1 MTFDDS
7 SLPQAILST
16 TCHVIKGVRTQD
28 SSLRS
33 AFCTAIAHFATAI
46 LDYVSNI
53 GEMLDTT
60 VTVAHFNTEANS
72 IYETLFTSWLQSGSK
87 EMTLRLQVKPIWGNN
102 MTIDQLI
109 IQVLEAMS
117 ALTPLLSPSLVADRA
132 PQFITVLL
140 QLYKKLG
147 PSSSGLEVTLCLSPL
162 LQLITSTAP
171 PALLDPVIDPLYNTM
186 FQQICIPMD
195 FEKAGTVKNHHEM
208 LRCYDTMMHHS
219 PEKLVAGLLVKADSS
234 EERLRVGA
242 LTVVKH
248 ILNLPTEELG
258 QRLDTIVTYLTGK
271 LSETNPGVQKVVAQ
285 IIMSLGKHGCISGTQ
300 GRELVGF
307 IVRLCSPE
315 ESSGG
320 KVVALESLGMTCSNI
335 LQLLATSV
343 PSAESVLWPHTIDC
357 LLQPDCDAA
366 VAAVSRALAHIVAK
380 RAESGEDLGVD
391 WGDFQY
397 ASGPSALLAR
407 LLVVASVP
415 GPGSRG
421 THVLRFLLNFS
432 SNINRHVGT
441 LWQARFPL
449 LLHYLEQ
456 GEGDPVQWQSWL
468 ADLATDSARQ
478 IEMEDW
484 TLGLCQALVA
494 QLSLYPSQSSEK
506 SFAIRC
512 IGRLLTLVT
521 NKQAVLDHLSSI
533 FLATV
538 DRRYDE
544 TACAQAFG
552 SVASTHL
559 ELVLSKCGTL
569 YAGEATRKNTS
580 FFGLIRDRGG
590 EESQVRV
597 IAAVVQ
603 CVGQA
608 TIQAGTPELEASVE
622 AIVKSF
628 FLPCLQDSRQS
639 HIIREAVLTAIS
651 QMCSA
656 LKTVLSANPSF
667 KLARH
672 EELLHSAIA
681 VLQDQSNLPASRQL
695 ALTTLTSLIQLPPNI
710 SQLSRCSL
718 LKACFST
725 IFSAFLEA
733 AACKSEE
740 YSEISELERSIS
752 AMVEELHVL
761 INELLRQDMEQSTV
775 DEIFTM
781 LEPWL
786 RLEQDLARQL
796 SVNILLRALETYLKG
811 VKLGVNSPSN
821 FTPGPYMIG
830 AMVARCHDPSR
841 AVRKGAL
848 ACVQHIL
855 RTLALYE
862 GLAQETIETALL
874 QLEAMDTRCNGE
886 EREDLNC
893 LSQALVSV
901 LGERVQHHHLLSLL
915 DSLCEAVLDTQVQGA
930 DGVLAVLL
938 GLVTSRG
945 SEIFQNIPG
954 FIRKLHDKME
964 LMAVDDLSERTPVV
978 ASVVLQFAVHSTRGV
993 VSALLHL
1000 PSLPLD
1006 PAARLIWQTLASEP
1020 RLAADVLDVLL
1031 ETVTQREDTSVN
1043 SISPVLMAATSAL
1056 TVMLDTHK
1064 LEEICRLELSRLLSG
1079 LIMLLAAAV
1088 GHNPVSGIH
1097 PVHTCLDS
1105 IRSLF
1110 SCVNCVVVAASLP
1123 TSCADLTE
1131 LAALLH
1137 GLVQAVATH
1146 APHHLPA
1153 FVGGFPVHQDTV
1165 ESRRVATLAV
1175 LQAATES
1182 RGAGDQALLSS
1193 MVTSLLRAA
1202 GDSSPLARKLALQG
1216 VAGLA
1221 GCSAV
1226 DIEASAAQAV
1236 SALLAGLDDMQCASV
1251 SLTALQGLVDLL
1263 PSLPATQITPLAA
1276 TASLKVRPYFDS
1288 SSEDHRAA
1296 AVSVYGAL
1304 AGFAT
1309 GEHRSQ
1315 YLDHAQG
1322 WLLPVLLHSS
1332 SPHPATAAACLST
1345 LRALATVTQ
1354 FPPLKDALSKYSTEQ
1369 GFPALVQL
1377 VVAAKCG
1384 ALVEIYPACIAAGIS
1399 YYRSTNP
1406 LLRANVVLLVGA
1418 LLESTK
1424 GKDMDE
1430 ELVQSALQGMV
1441 GLFGDQDREVR
1452 RVAAATVG
1460 RVVTATLPAA

>member
-1 MTFDDS
+1 M
-7 SLPQAILST
+7 
-16 TCHVIKGVRTQD
+16 KGVRAQD

-87 EMTLRLQVKPIWGNN
+87 EPSLRLQVTLVLRLHYDK
-102 MTIDQLI
+102 LI
-109 IQVLEAMS
+109 IFKKVLEAMA

-132 PQFITVLL
+132 PQFITTLL

-147 PSSSGLEVTLCLSPL
+147 PSSCGLEVTLCLSPM
-162 LQLITSTAP
+162 LQLTTTTAP

-208 LRCYDTMMHHS
+208 LRCYDQMMKHS

-258 QRLDTIVTYLTGK
+258 QRLETIVTYLTGK
-271 LSETNPGVQKVVAQ
+271 LSETNPSVQKVVAQ

-307 IVRLCSPE
+307 IVRLCSPG

-320 KVVALESLGMTCSNI
+320 KVVATESLGMTCSNI

-343 PSAESVLWPHTIDC
+343 PSAETVLWPHTIDC
-357 LLQPDCDAA
+357 LLQPDCDAS

-380 RAESGEDLGVD
+380 RGEKGEELAVD

-397 ASGPSALLAR
+397 ATGPSALLAR

-441 LWQARFPL
+441 LWQTRFPL
-449 LLHYLEQ
+449 LLHYLDQ
-456 GEGDPVQWQSWL
+456 GESDPAQWQSWL
-468 ADLATDSARQ
+468 ADLATDSARA

-494 QLSLYPSQSSEK
+494 QLSLYPSKSSEK

-538 DRRYDE
+538 DRHYDE

-552 SVASTHL
+552 SVASAHL

-597 IAAVVQ
+597 IATVVQ

-628 FLPCLQDSRQS
+628 FLPCLQDSKQS
-639 HIIREAVLTAIS
+639 YIIREAVLTAIS
-651 QMCSA
+651 QLCSA
-656 LKTVLSANPSF
+656 LKAVLSANPSF

-681 VLQDQSNLPASRQL
+681 VLQDQSNSPASRQL

-874 QLEAMDTRCNGE
+874 QLEAMDARCNGE
-886 EREDLNC
+886 EREDLSC

-978 ASVVLQFAVHSTRGV
+978 STVVLQFAVHSTRGV

-1000 PSLPLD
+1000 PSLPQD
-1006 PAARLIWQTLASEP
+1006 QAARLIWQTLASEP

-1031 ETVTQREDTSVN
+1031 ETVTQREENSEVN
-1043 SISPVLMAATSAL
+1043 SISPVLMAATLAL

-1088 GHNPVSGIH
+1088 GHAPVSGIN
-1097 PVHTCLDS
+1097 PASTCIDS

-1110 SCVNCVVVAASLP
+1110 SCINCVVVAASLP
-1123 TSCADLTE
+1123 TACADLTG

-1137 GLVQAVATH
+1137 SLVQAVATH

-1153 FVGGFPVHQDTV
+1153 FVAGFPVHQEAV
-1165 ESRRVATLAV
+1165 ESQRVATLAV
-1175 LQAATES
+1175 LQAATEA

-1193 MVTSLLRAA
+1193 MVTNLLRAA
-1202 GDSSPLARKLALQG
+1202 GDPSTLARKLALQG
-1216 VAGLA
+1216 VSGLA

-1263 PSLPATQITPLAA
+1263 PSLPATQITPLTA

-1345 LRALATVTQ
+1345 MRALATVTQ
-1354 FPPLKDALSKYSTEQ
+1354 FPPLKEALLRYSTEQ

-1384 ALVEIYPACIAAGIS
+1384 ALVEIYPACVAAGIS

-1441 GLFGDQDREVR
+1441 GLLGDQDREVR

-1460 RVVTATLPAA
+1460 RVATSTLPVA